1 MSEKDKDHENYS
13 TISGSTNNISISP
26 KDSGINTVPL
36 SVLERM
42 LEKAKSLVRN
52 DGLVLEKPGETDG
65 SYIVAGSASR
75 IFCVSHGKGDRS
87 CINSRTKICE
97 HVIAVAEKSGK
108 LQQFVEWFRR
118 SKCGASVSALVL
130 NGAPKS
136 MGGKGNGRK
145 RSNKKEQI

>member
-1 MSEKDKDHENYS
+1 MKIE
-13 TISGSTNNISISP
+13 
-26 KDSGINTVPL
+26 L
-36 SVLERM
+36 SF
-42 LEKAKSLVRN
+42 VRN

-65 SYIVAGSASR
+65 CYIIAGSANR
-75 IFCVSHGKGDRS
+75 IFCVSPGKGGSFKCDRS
-87 CINSRTKICE
+87 FINNRTKICE

-130 NGAPKS
+130 NDAPKS
-136 MGGKGNGRK
+136 VGGKGNGTK